1 MIYKKAFSLIE
12 VVISLLI
19 ISVTFLAFSE
29 LLTQNINVAQQ
40 SKQISKL
47 DQQQL
52 TLMTLY
58 TVDPSVDKQN
68 LNEVFPNSKLTTRN
82 IGNIGIYQELS
93 VELITQ
99 ENKQLNI
106 VILR

>member
-1 MIYKKAFSLIE
+1 MIYKRAFSLIE
-12 VVISLLI
+12 VIISLLI
-19 ISVTFLAFSE
+19 ISVTFIAFSE
-29 LLTQNINVAQQ
+29 LLSQNINVAQQ

-52 TLMTLY
+52 NLMTLY
-58 TVDPSVDKQN
+58 TVDPSVEQQN
-68 LNEVFPNSKLTTRN
+68 LNVIFPNSKLTTRN

>member
-1 MIYKKAFSLIE
+1 MICKRAFTLIE

-19 ISVTFLAFSE
+19 ISVTFIAFSE
-29 LLTQNINVAQQ
+29 LLSQNISVAQQ
-40 SKQISKL
+40 SKQISKS

-52 TLMTLY
+52 NLMTLY
-58 TVDPSVDKQN
+58 TVEPSIEQQN
-68 LNEVFPNSKLTTRN
+68 LNKVFPNSKLTTKN

-99 ENKQLNI
+99 ENNQLNI

>member
-1 MIYKKAFSLIE
+1 MIYKRAFSLIE
-12 VVISLLI
+12 VIISLLI
-19 ISVTFLAFSE
+19 ISVTFIAFSE
-29 LLTQNINVAQQ
+29 LLSQNINVAQQ

-52 TLMTLY
+52 NLMTLY
-58 TVDPSVDKQN
+58 TVEPSIEQQN
-68 LNEVFPNSKLTTRN
+68 LNKVFPNSKLTTRN

-93 VELITQ
+93 IQLTTQ
-99 ENKQLNI
+99 ENNQLNI

>member
-1 MIYKKAFSLIE
+1 MIYKRAFSLIE

-19 ISVTFLAFSE
+19 ISITFIAFSE
-29 LLTQNINVAQQ
+29 LLSQNINVAQQ
-40 SKQISKL
+40 SKQISIL

-52 TLMTLY
+52 NLMTLY
-58 TVDPSVDKQN
+58 TVEPSIEQQN
-68 LNEVFPNSKLTTRN
+68 LNKVFPNSKLTTRN

-93 VELITQ
+93 IQLTTQ
-99 ENKQLNI
+99 ENNQLNI

>member
-1 MIYKKAFSLIE
+1 MIYKRAFSLIE

-19 ISVTFLAFSE
+19 ISITFIAFSE
-29 LLTQNINVAQQ
+29 LLSQNINVAQQ

-52 TLMTLY
+52 NLMTLY
-58 TVDPSVDKQN
+58 TVEPSIEQQN
-68 LNEVFPNSKLTTRN
+68 LNKVFPNSKLTTRN

-93 VELITQ
+93 IQLITQ
-99 ENKQLNI
+99 ENYQLNI

>member
-58 TVDPSVDKQN
+58 TVDPSVDQQN
-68 LNEVFPNSKLTTRN
+68 LNEFFPNSKLTTRN

>member
-1 MIYKKAFSLIE
+1 MIYKRAFSLIE

-19 ISVTFLAFSE
+19 ISVTFIAFSE
-29 LLTQNINVAQQ
+29 LLSQNINVAQQ

-52 TLMTLY
+52 NLMTLY
-58 TVDPSVDKQN
+58 TVEPSIEQQN
-68 LNEVFPNSKLTTRN
+68 LNKVFPNSKLTTRN
-82 IGNIGIYQELS
+82 VAILGFIRNYLYNLS
-93 VELITQ
+93 HK
-99 ENKQLNI
+99 ENNQLNI

>member
-1 MIYKKAFSLIE
+1 MIYKRAFSLIE

-19 ISVTFLAFSE
+19 ISITFIAFSE
-29 LLTQNINVAQQ
+29 LLSQNINVAQQ

-52 TLMTLY
+52 NLMTLY
-58 TVDPSVDKQN
+58 TVEPSIEQQN
-68 LNEVFPNSKLTTRN
+68 LNKVFPNSKLTTRN
-82 IGNIGIYQELS
+82 VGNIGIYQELS
-93 VELITQ
+93 VQLITQ
-99 ENKQLNI
+99 ENKKLNI

>member
-52 TLMTLY
+52 NLMTLY
-58 TVDPSVDKQN
+58 TVDPSVEQQN
-68 LNEVFPNSKLTTRN
+68 LNEIFPNS
-82 IGNIGIYQELS
+82 S
-93 VELITQ
+93 
-99 ENKQLNI
+99 
-106 VILR
+106 

>member
-1 MIYKKAFSLIE
+1 MIYKRAFSLIE

-29 LLTQNINVAQQ
+29 LLSQNINVAQQ
-40 SKQISKL
+40 SKQISKS

-52 TLMTLY
+52 NLMTLY
-58 TVDPSVDKQN
+58 TVDPSIEQQN
-68 LNEVFPNSKLTTRN
+68 VYEMFPDSKLTTRN

-99 ENKQLNI
+99 ENSQLNI

>member
-1 MIYKKAFSLIE
+1 MIYKRAFSLIE

-19 ISVTFLAFSE
+19 ISITFIAFSE
-29 LLTQNINVAQQ
+29 LLSQNINVAQQ

-52 TLMTLY
+52 NLMTLY
-58 TVDPSVDKQN
+58 TVEPSIEQQN
-68 LNEVFPNSKLTTRN
+68 LNKVFPNSKLTTRN

-93 VELITQ
+93 IQLTTQ
-99 ENKQLNI
+99 ENNQLNI

>member
-1 MIYKKAFSLIE
+1 MKKGFVLISTLSIIAILA
-12 VVISLLI
+12 VLTLFINSMVISSALT
-19 ISVTFLAFSE
+19 ISNFNE
-29 LLTQNINVAQQ
+29 
-40 SKQISKL
+40 
-47 DQQQL
+47 
-52 TLMTLY
+52 
-58 TVDPSVDKQN
+58 SVEQQN

>member
-1 MIYKKAFSLIE
+1 MIFRRAFTLIE

-29 LLTQNINVAQQ
+29 LLSQNINVAQQ
-40 SKQISKL
+40 TKKISKS

-52 TLMTLY
+52 NLMTLY
-58 TVDPSVDKQN
+58 TVEPSINQEN
-68 LNEVFPNSKLTTRN
+68 LNKVFPNSKLITRN

-99 ENKQLNI
+99 ENNQLNI

>member
-1 MIYKKAFSLIE
+1 MIFRRAFTLIE

-29 LLTQNINVAQQ
+29 LLSQNINVAQQ
-40 SKQISKL
+40 TKKISKL

-52 TLMTLY
+52 NLMTLY
-58 TVDPSVDKQN
+58 TVEPSINQEN
-68 LNEVFPNSKLTTRN
+68 LNKVFPNSKLITKN

-99 ENKQLNI
+99 ENNQLNI

>member
-1 MIYKKAFSLIE
+1 MICKRAFTLIE

-19 ISVTFLAFSE
+19 ISVTFIAFSE
-29 LLTQNINVAQQ
+29 LLSQNISVAQQ
-40 SKQISKL
+40 SKQISKS

-52 TLMTLY
+52 NLMTLY
-58 TVDPSVDKQN
+58 TVEPSIEQQN
-68 LNEVFPNSKLTTRN
+68 LNKVFPNSKLTTKN

-93 VELITQ
+93 IELITQ
-99 ENKQLNI
+99 ENNQLNI

>member
-1 MIYKKAFSLIE
+1 MIYKRAFSLIE
-12 VVISLLI
+12 VVISLLL
-19 ISVTFLAFSE
+19 ISITFIAFSE
-29 LLTQNINVAQQ
+29 LLSQNINVAQQ

-52 TLMTLY
+52 NLMTLY
-58 TVDPSVDKQN
+58 TVEPSIEQQN
-68 LNEVFPNSKLTTRN
+68 LNKVFPNSKLTTRN

-93 VELITQ
+93 IQLTTQ
-99 ENKQLNI
+99 ENNQLNI